1 MKGAVRMEKTVLAID
16 VGGTKT
22 AVGLVNEEG
31 VIISA
36 CRKPVV
42 RGSLEELAESLTGQA
57 RELLKESDRPSAVGI
72 GIKGLVDD
80 RRNFLVS
87 SSILGGAQRENLRDR
102 LEESLG
108 LPCIIDNDVNAATL
122 AEAAWGAGRE
132 NDTFVFVNVGT
143 GTAIGIYDR
152 GRLVRGTKNTCGEV
166 CNMLL
171 PLPEEEGL
179 FSLESVASGK
189 GLADEAVRLASRFPG
204 SVLTKP
210 GTRASTQDVFSAA
223 RAGDPMAERIIGN
236 AIFALTLAVVQIEA
250 VTGAGL
256 YIFGGGVV
264 SDPLIFD
271 RLRTGVPECC
281 ARYGLMLSTELRIS
295 SLGAA
300 DAGLLGA
307 ARLGFTV

>member
-1 MKGAVRMEKTVLAID
+1 MDKTVLAID

-22 AVGLVNEEG
+22 AAGLVNREG
-31 VIISA
+31 KILSS
-36 CRKPVV
+36 CRRPVV
-42 RGSLEELAESLTGQA
+42 RDDLKKLVESLSEQA
-57 RELLKESDRPSAVGI
+57 RGLLKDAAELPGSMGI

-80 RRNFLVS
+80 RLNSLVS
-87 SSILGGAQRENLRDR
+87 SSILGGKQQENLREM
-102 LEESLG
+102 LEESIG
-108 LPCIIDNDVNAATL
+108 LPCVIDNDVNAATL

-152 GRLVRGTKNTCGEV
+152 GRLVRGSENTCGEV

-171 PLPEEEGL
+171 SLPGEEGL
-179 FSLESVASGK
+179 FSLEAVASGQ
-189 GLADEAVRLASRFPG
+189 GLADEAVRLAPRFP
-204 SVLTKP
+204 
-210 GTRASTQDVFSAA
+210 ASTLAKGGAPVCALDIFSAA
-223 RAGDPMAERIIGN
+223 RESDPLAEWIIEN
-236 AIFALTLAVVQIEA
+236 AIYALTLSTVNMEA

-264 SDPLIFD
+264 SDSLIFD
-271 RLRTGVPECC
+271 RLRAGVPEFCR
-281 ARYGLMLSTELRIS
+281 RYGLRLSMDLRIS

-307 ARLGFTV
+307 ARLAFTR

>member
-1 MKGAVRMEKTVLAID
+1 MDKTVLAID

-22 AVGLVNEEG
+22 AAGLVNREG
-31 VIISA
+31 KILSSS
-36 CRKPVV
+36 RRPVV
-42 RGSLEELAESLTGQA
+42 RDGLEKLVESLTEQA
-57 RELLKESDRPSAVGI
+57 RELLKDAAEQPCSMGV

-80 RRNFLVS
+80 RHNCLVS
-87 SSILGGAQRENLRDR
+87 SSILGGGQRKNLREL
-102 LEESLG
+102 LEETIG
-108 LPCIIDNDVNAATL
+108 LPCVIDNDVNAATL
-122 AEAAWGAGRE
+122 AEAAWGAGQE

-152 GRLVRGTKNTCGEV
+152 GRLVRGSENTCGEV

-171 PLPEEEGL
+171 PLPGEEGL
-179 FSLESVASGK
+179 FSLEAVASGK
-189 GLADEAVRLASRFPG
+189 GLADEAGRLAPRFPG
-204 SVLTKP
+204 NALTKGGAP
-210 GTRASTQDVFSAA
+210 VRAQDIFSAA
-223 RAGDPMAERIIGN
+223 RSGDALAERIIGN
-236 AIFALTLAVVQIEA
+236 AIYALTLAVVQMEA

-271 RLRTGVPECC
+271 RLRAGVPECC
-281 ARYGLMLSTELRIS
+281 RRYGLKLDMDLRIS

-307 ARLGFTV
+307 ARLAFSR

>member
-1 MKGAVRMEKTVLAID
+1 MGKTVLAID

-22 AVGLVNEEG
+22 AAGLVGETG
-31 VIISA
+31 KILSSS
-36 CRKPVV
+36 RRPVAG
-42 RGSLEELAESLTGQA
+42 GSPEKLAESLTEQA
-57 RELLKESDRPSAVGI
+57 RELLRDAAEPPRAMGVGV
-72 GIKGLVDD
+72 KGLVDD

-87 SSILGGAQRENLRDR
+87 SSILGGAQRENLREM
-102 LEESLG
+102 LEKSIG
-108 LPCIIDNDVNAATL
+108 LPCVIDNDVNAATL

-152 GRLVRGTKNTCGEV
+152 GRLVRGAENTCGEV

-171 PLPEEEGL
+171 PLPGEEGL
-179 FSLESVASGK
+179 FSLEAVASGK
-189 GLADEAVRLASRFPG
+189 GLADEAGRLAPRFPG
-204 SVLTKP
+204 NALTKGGAP
-210 GTRASTQDVFSAA
+210 VRAQDIFSAA
-223 RAGDPMAERIIGN
+223 RSGDALAERIIGN
-236 AIFALTLAVVQIEA
+236 AIYALTLAVVQMEA

-271 RLRTGVPECC
+271 RLRAGVPECSR
-281 ARYGLMLSTELRIS
+281 RYGLKLDMDLRIS

-307 ARLGFTV
+307 ARLAFSR